1 MTENTMARI
10 EGAKKK
16 IETLNKKM
24 ERILAAKA
32 TDWEKNPYMYCERDI
47 QSTEKEIKE
56 AENRLA
62 YWVGKG
68 EDEDAKAAARNIE
81 PILEFLDG
89 WKDKVTKY
97 YVGLFDIYYEESKVV
112 RKASKKVEELRW
124 GTPEYETAKAEYETL
139 RKALYSKCHGYF
151 EKKMVRSPHSWDKG
165 KMIETEVKVRE
176 GELEDAVPY
185 ISGNDMTKAVEKL
198 DKDLTAE
205 YNRKYDNIVERASYY
220 CGKIEDAAG
229 LRVGQ
234 KGELDGIVVGN
245 KGKCHIETIG
255 AGGYNIQCFH
265 FRVLVHEI
273 KEVVKP
279 VKAQKQPEPQK
290 TEKKSDKKVDWKAYS
305 EDDLIKMCGNLGI
318 GIGHLISI
326 EDTRIKRMRLV
337 MAMKKFGMVGDEI
350 APNAFKDKVVTE

>member
-1 MTENTMARI
+1 MTENTIARI

-16 IETLNKKM
+16 IESLNKKM

-32 TDWEKNPYMYCERDI
+32 TDWEKNPYMYSEDDI
-47 QSTEKEIKE
+47 RRTEKEIKE

-62 YWVGKG
+62 YWEGKG
-68 EDEDAKAAARNIE
+68 QDEDAKAAARNIE

-97 YVGLFDIYYEESKVV
+97 YVGLFDIYYKESEVV
-112 RKASKKVEELRW
+112 RKAGKKVDNLKW
-124 GTPEYETAKAEYETL
+124 GTPEYDTAKAEYEKL
-139 RKALYSKCHGYF
+139 RKALYDKCHGYF
-151 EKKMVRSPHSWDKG
+151 EKKMVRSPFSWDKG
-165 KMIETEVKVRE
+165 KMVEQKVKVRE
-176 GELEDAVPY
+176 GELEDAMPY
-185 ISGNDMTKAVEKL
+185 VSGNDMTKAVEKL
-198 DKDLTAE
+198 DRDLTAE
-205 YNRKYDNIVERASYY
+205 YNCKYDNIVERASYY
-220 CGKIEDAAG
+220 CGKIESAAG
-229 LRVGQ
+229 LRVGH

-279 VKAQKQPEPQK
+279 AKAQKQPEPQK

-305 EDDLIKMCGNLGI
+305 EDDLIKMCENLGI
-318 GIGHLISI
+318 SIGHLISI
-326 EDTRIKRMRLV
+326 EDIRIKRMRLV
-337 MAMKKFGMVGDEI
+337 MAIKKFGMVGDEI
-350 APNAFKDKVVTE
+350 APAAFK

>member
-1 MTENTMARI
+1 MKNMTENTIARI

-32 TDWEKNPYMYCERDI
+32 TDWTKNPYMYDERDI
-47 QSTEKEIKE
+47 KSTEKDIQE

-89 WKDKVTKY
+89 WKDKVNKY
-97 YVGLFDIYYEESKVV
+97 YVGLFVIYYEEREKLQEL
-112 RKASKKVEELRW
+112 SKKVSQLRW
-124 GTPEYETAKAEYETL
+124 GTPEYEAAEKEHKSF
-139 RKALYSKCHGYF
+139 RSEFYSKCHGYH
-151 EKKMVRSPHSWDKG
+151 EMKKTKYRGV
-165 KMIETEVKVRE
+165 ETETRVKVRE
-176 GELEDAVPY
+176 GELEDAMPY
-185 ISGNDMTKAVEKL
+185 VSGNDMKEAIEKL
-198 DKDLTAE
+198 DRDLVAE

-220 CGKIEDAAG
+220 CGKIEDVAG
-229 LRVGQ
+229 LRVGG

-273 KEVVKP
+273 KVAEPK
-279 VKAQKQPEPQK
+279 KAPAPAPKVEK
-290 TEKKSDKKVDWKAYS
+290 TDKKVDWKAYS
-305 EDDLIKMCGNLGI
+305 DEDLIKMCGNLGI
-318 GIGHLISI
+318 IIDHLIHI
-326 EDTRIKRMRLV
+326 ENESIKRMRLV
-337 MAMKKFGMVGDEI
+337 MAIKKFGMVGNEI
-350 APNAFKDKVVTE
+350 APAAFK